1 MSSSGLLT
9 ELQWELREVGRA
21 LRTWRF
27 YATLSVMAVGLAL
40 CAVATNAIVL
50 RDALASSGVSGIAVL
65 IYYVTGW
72 PSVGMLYLLLNIP
85 LFILGWREYTLKY
98 ILIASIGV
106 VQFSVLLEVT
116 QDIVLDVHDPLLS
129 VVLAGAM
136 IGVGAGAYLRMGG
149 SAGGLDIVAALL
161 RKRFAIPMGHVFI
174 AINAVNLVG
183 VSIISNLTSALYS
196 ALFFW
201 VISFLMDRVQSG
213 FSQRRAVLIF
223 TERPQAVADQVM
235 RRLNRGVSFFPVS
248 DAGGDSQTGQVVY
261 SVINMLEL
269 GKMKELLYEV
279 DAEAFVVVYET
290 SEVIGKQFL
299 SWEDAGYLRPPRSED
314 QS

>member
-1 MSSSGLLT
+1 MSSSALMS
-9 ELQWELREVGRA
+9 ELQWELRELGRA

-27 YATLSVMAVGLAL
+27 YSTLIVMAAGLTL
-40 CAVATNAIVL
+40 CAIATNAIVL

-65 IYYVTGW
+65 IYYVTGR
-72 PSVGMLYLLLNIP
+72 PSVGVLYLLLNVP

-98 ILIASIGV
+98 IFIASIGV

-116 QDIVLDVHDPLLS
+116 QGIPLDVHDPLLS

-183 VSIISNLTSALYS
+183 VAIIRDLTSALYS

-201 VISFLMDRVQSG
+201 VISFLLDRVQSG

-223 TERPQAVADQVM
+223 SDRPQAVAEQVM
-235 RRLNRGVSFFPVS
+235 RRLNRGVSFFHASDIGPNAPV
-248 DAGGDSQTGQVVY
+248 TQVVY

-269 GKMKELLYEV
+269 GKMKDLLYEV

-299 SWEDAGYLRPPRSED
+299 SWEEAGYLRPPPIRE
-314 QS
+314 